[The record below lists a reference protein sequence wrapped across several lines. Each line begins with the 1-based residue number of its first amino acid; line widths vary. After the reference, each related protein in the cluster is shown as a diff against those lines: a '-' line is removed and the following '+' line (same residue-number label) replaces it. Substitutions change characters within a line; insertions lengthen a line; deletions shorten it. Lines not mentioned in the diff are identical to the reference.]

1 MTNNKRFLI
10 KLLGV
15 FMIEINN
22 VTPEKIGKLLWL
34 VAKIVFIAII
44 LFKLP
49 EYISVIKWW

>member
-1 MTNNKRFLI
+1 MSNDKRFLI

-15 FMIEINN
+15 FMIEFTN

-34 VAKIVFIAII
+34 VAKIMFIAII

-49 EYISVIKWW
+49 DYINAIKWW